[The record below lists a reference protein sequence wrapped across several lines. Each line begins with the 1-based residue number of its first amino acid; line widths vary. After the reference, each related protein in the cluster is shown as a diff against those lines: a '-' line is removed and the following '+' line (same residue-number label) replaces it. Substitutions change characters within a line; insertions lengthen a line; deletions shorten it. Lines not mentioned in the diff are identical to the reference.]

1 MILVWSIPVGV
12 LLGSALVIIL
22 INRGHPNIGVSWLAA
37 ILAAL
42 IVWGWTVSLYW
53 QTDLRSEAVTG
64 QITAFSSGRSP
75 GSEEVSLSGESSAV
89 PVFILDRVSY
99 PYMLAVSAL
108 LVILLLT
115 APSYMEVQTAPR
127 LWFFYLLIETIG
139 YLSVSAYDLTFV
151 IYGWVIFDGVDLLTR
166 YIQTRPG
173 RISRGYVIA
182 IAVRFAGTI
191 LAASSLAYSNA
202 DPNLSDGMFIS
213 ARAGIFLVLA
223 CGLRM
228 GILPITQ
235 PYSEMSSSRVGL
247 GTMLRLVSV
256 LTVMPVLSR
265 ISMAAVAPNLGIIL
279 SLTGGFASLVGAVG
293 WLLSEN
299 AFTGNTYFAMAICG
313 MAFVSSLKGNQAS
326 LTAWGVSLALTCASL
341 SLYQIRNVFMN
352 ILASLI
358 IICFSGMPFTP
369 NAVGWN
375 GLVSPPYSPKDL
387 LFIIV
392 MLLLIAGAFNHI
404 LRTAEKKFS
413 DLEPWMR
420 SVYPLGF
427 LAAAGTHFF
436 IGMFCFEEMFSTGVI
451 PASVPAFAGGAM
463 LAAFLHWMPER
474 IRTQNMLAWAREG
487 VSLFWRLMQRL
498 LDMNWLIGIGRTV
511 MRFTARLVYSVTLI
525 LENNG
530 GLIWEFLFLAF
541 LVAAA
546 FSGGLR

>member
-1 MILVWSIPVGV
+1 MMLFWSIPVGV
-12 LLGSALVIIL
+12 LLGSALLIVL
-22 INRGHPNIGVSWLAA
+22 INRGHPNIGVSWLVS

-53 QTDLRSEAVTG
+53 QADLRSESVTG
-64 QITAFSSGRSP
+64 QITDLSPDRSSEIQDFSPSGNEP
-75 GSEEVSLSGESSAV
+75 GV
-89 PVFILDRVSY
+89 PAFILDRVSY

-115 APSYMEVQTAPR
+115 APSYMEPQTAPR
-127 LWFFYLLIETIG
+127 LWFFYLLIEAIG
-139 YLSVSAYDLTFV
+139 YLSVSADDLTFV
-151 IYGWVIFDGVDLLTR
+151 IYGWVIFDGIDLLTR
-166 YIQTRPG
+166 YLQTRPG
-173 RISRGYVIA
+173 RISRGYVTA
-182 IAVRFAGTI
+182 IAVRFVGTI
-191 LAASSLAYSNA
+191 LAASSLAYSSA
-202 DPNLSDGMFIS
+202 DPGLSGEMFIS
-213 ARAGIFLVLA
+213 SRAGIFLMLS

-228 GILPITQ
+228 GILPISQ

-265 ISMAAVAPNLGIIL
+265 IPMTAVSPNLAIIL
-279 SLTGGFASLVGAVG
+279 SLAGGFASLVGAVG

-299 AFTGNTYFAMAICG
+299 TFTGNTYFALALCG
-313 MAFVSSLKGNQAS
+313 MAFVSSLHGNQAA

-341 SLYQIRNVFMN
+341 SLYQIRNIFMN
-352 ILASLI
+352 ILASLL
-358 IICFSGMPFTP
+358 IICFSGIPFTP
-369 NAVGWN
+369 NAAGWY
-375 GLVSPPYSPKDL
+375 GLVSPPYSLKDL
-387 LFIIV
+387 VFIIV

-404 LRTAEKKFS
+404 LRTAEKKFT

-427 LAAAGTHFF
+427 LAGIGTHCF
-436 IGMFCFEEMFSTGVI
+436 IGMFCFDEMFSMGVI
-451 PASVPAFAGGAM
+451 PASVPAFAGGVM

-474 IRTQNMLAWAREG
+474 IRTQNMLAWTRKG
-487 VSLFWRLMQRL
+487 ISLFWELMQRL
-498 LDMNWLIGIGRTV
+498 LNMNWLIALGGTA
-511 MRFTARLVYSVTLI
+511 MRSAARVVSSVTLI

-530 GLIWEFLFLAF
+530 GLIWEFLLLAF

>member
-1 MILVWSIPVGV
+1 MMLVWSIPVGV
-12 LLGSALVIIL
+12 LLGAAFL
-22 INRGHPNIGVSWLAA
+22 IVMVNRGHPNIGVSWLAA

-42 IVWGWTVSLYW
+42 IVWGWTISLYW
-53 QTDLRSEAVTG
+53 QTDLRSEPVTV
-64 QITAFSSGRSP
+64 QIAGIAPESSSDTD
-75 GSEEVSLSGESSAV
+75 EISLSAENTVTPG
-89 PVFILDRVSY
+89 FILDRVSY
-99 PYMLAVSAL
+99 PYMLAVSGL

-115 APSYMEVQTAPR
+115 APSYMEPQTAPR
-127 LWFFYLLIETIG
+127 LWFFYLLIELIG
-139 YLSVSAYDLTFV
+139 YLSVSAGDLTFI
-151 IYGWVIFDGVDLLTR
+151 IYGWVVFDGIDLLTR
-166 YIQTRPG
+166 YLQTRPG

-191 LAASSLAYSNA
+191 LAASSLAYSSA
-202 DPNLSDGMFIS
+202 DPDLTAGMFIS
-213 ARAGIFLVLA
+213 DRAGIFLMLA

-228 GILPITQ
+228 GILPISQ
-235 PYSEMSSSRVGL
+235 PYAEMSSSRVGL

-265 ISMAAVAPNLGIIL
+265 IPMTAVGLDAAAIL
-279 SLTGGFASLVGAVG
+279 SIAGGFASLVGAVG

-299 AFTGNTYFAMAICG
+299 AFTGNTYFALAICG
-313 MAFVSSLKGNQAS
+313 MAFVSSLRGSQTS

-341 SLYQIRNVFMN
+341 SLYQIHNVLMN
-352 ILASLI
+352 ILASLL
-358 IICFSGMPFTP
+358 IICFSGLPFTP
-369 NAVGWN
+369 NAAGWY
-375 GLVSPPYSPKDL
+375 GLVSPPYSLKDL

-427 LAAAGTHFF
+427 LAAIGTHCF
-436 IGMFCFEEMFSTGVI
+436 IGMLCFDELFTMGVI
-451 PASVPAFAGGAM
+451 PASVSAFAGGTI

-474 IRTQNMLAWAREG
+474 VRTQNMLAWAREG

-498 LDMNWLIGIGRTV
+498 LDMNWLFALGRTV
-511 MRFTARLVYSVTLI
+511 MKLTDRAVSAMTLI

-530 GLIWEFLFLAF
+530 GLIWEFLLLAF
-541 LVAAA
+541 LAAAA

>member
-1 MILVWSIPVGV
+1 MMLFWSIPVGV
-12 LLGSALVIIL
+12 LLGSAILIVL
-22 INRGHPNIGVSWLAA
+22 INRGHPNIGVSWFAA

-53 QTDLRSEAVTG
+53 QADLKAENVTG
-64 QITAFSSGRSP
+64 QITALSADLSP
-75 GSEEVSLSGESSAV
+75 GSEGISSSGDILSVSGFV
-89 PVFILDRVSY
+89 LDRVSY
-99 PYMLAVSAL
+99 PYMLAASAL
-108 LVILLLT
+108 LVVLLLT
-115 APSYMEVQTAPR
+115 APSYMEPQTAPR

-139 YLSVSAYDLTFV
+139 YLSVSAKNLTFV
-151 IYGWVIFDGVDLLTR
+151 IYGWVIFDGIDLLTR
-166 YIQTRPG
+166 YLQG
-173 RISRGYVIA
+173 KISRGYVTA
-182 IAVRFAGTI
+182 IAVRFVGTI
-191 LAASSLAYSNA
+191 LAASSLAFSSA
-202 DPNLSDGMFIS
+202 DPGLSGGMFIS
-213 ARAGIFLVLA
+213 NRAGIFLMLA

-228 GILPITQ
+228 GILPISQ
-235 PYSEMSSSRVGL
+235 PYSEVSSSRVGL

-265 ISMAAVAPNLGIIL
+265 IPMGSVDPNLAIIL
-279 SLTGGFASLVGAVG
+279 SITGGFASLVGSVG

-299 AFTGNTYFAMAICG
+299 AFTGNTYFALAICG
-313 MAFVSSLKGNQAS
+313 MAFVSSLNGDQEA
-326 LTAWGVSLALTCASL
+326 LTVWGVSLALTCASL
-341 SLYQIRNVFMN
+341 SLYQIHNIFMN
-352 ILASLI
+352 ILASLL
-358 IICFSGMPFTP
+358 IICFSGMPYTP

-375 GLVSPPYSPKDL
+375 GLVSPPYSIKDL

-427 LAAAGTHFF
+427 LAAVGTHCF
-436 IGMFCFEEMFSTGVI
+436 IGMFCFDEMFSPGVI
-451 PASVPAFAGGAM
+451 PASVPAFAGGLM

-474 IRTQNMLAWAREG
+474 IRTQNMLAWTREG

-498 LDMNWLIGIGRTV
+498 LDMNWLIRLGGTI
-511 MRFTARLVYSVTLI
+511 MRSASRIVSAITLI

-530 GLIWEFLFLAF
+530 GLIWEFLLLAF

-546 FSGGLR
+546 FSGGLL

>member
-1 MILVWSIPVGV
+1 MMLFWSIPVGV
-12 LLGSALVIIL
+12 LLGSAILIVL
-22 INRGHPNIGVSWLAA
+22 INRGHPNIGVSWFAA

-53 QTDLRSEAVTG
+53 QADLKAENVTG
-64 QITAFSSGRSP
+64 QITALSADLSP
-75 GSEEVSLSGESSAV
+75 GSEGISSSGDILSVSGFV
-89 PVFILDRVSY
+89 LDRVSY
-99 PYMLAVSAL
+99 PYMLAASAL
-108 LVILLLT
+108 LVVLLLT
-115 APSYMEVQTAPR
+115 APSYMEPQTAPR

-139 YLSVSAYDLTFV
+139 YLSVSAKNLTFV
-151 IYGWVIFDGVDLLTR
+151 IYGWVIFDGIDLLTR
-166 YIQTRPG
+166 YLQG
-173 RISRGYVIA
+173 KISRGYVTA
-182 IAVRFAGTI
+182 IAVRFVGTI
-191 LAASSLAYSNA
+191 LAASSLAFSSA
-202 DPNLSDGMFIS
+202 DPGLSGGMFIS
-213 ARAGIFLVLA
+213 NRAGIFLMLA

-228 GILPITQ
+228 GILPISQ
-235 PYSEMSSSRVGL
+235 PYSEVSSSRVGL

-265 ISMAAVAPNLGIIL
+265 IPMGSVDPNLAIIL
-279 SLTGGFASLVGAVG
+279 SITGGFASLVGSVG

-299 AFTGNTYFAMAICG
+299 AFTGNTYFALAICG
-313 MAFVSSLKGNQAS
+313 MAFVSSLNGDQAA
-326 LTAWGVSLALTCASL
+326 LTVWGVSLALTCASL
-341 SLYQIRNVFMN
+341 SLYQIHNIFMN
-352 ILASLI
+352 ILASLL
-358 IICFSGMPFTP
+358 IICFSGMPYTP

-375 GLVSPPYSPKDL
+375 GLVSPPYSIKDL

-427 LAAAGTHFF
+427 LAAVGTHCF
-436 IGMFCFEEMFSTGVI
+436 IGMFCFDEMFSPGVI
-451 PASVPAFAGGAM
+451 PASVPAFAGGLM

-474 IRTQNMLAWAREG
+474 IRTQNMLAWTREG

-498 LDMNWLIGIGRTV
+498 LDMNWLIRLGGTI
-511 MRFTARLVYSVTLI
+511 MRSASRIVSAITLI

-530 GLIWEFLFLAF
+530 GLIWEFLLLAF

-546 FSGGLR
+546 FSGGLL

>member
-1 MILVWSIPVGV
+1 MMLFWSIPVGV
-12 LLGSALVIIL
+12 LLGSAILIVL
-22 INRGHPNIGVSWLAA
+22 INRGHPNIGVSWFAA

-53 QTDLRSEAVTG
+53 QADLKAENVTG
-64 QITAFSSGRSP
+64 QITALSADLSP
-75 GSEEVSLSGESSAV
+75 GSEGISSSGDILSVSGFV
-89 PVFILDRVSY
+89 LDRVSY
-99 PYMLAVSAL
+99 PYMLAASAL
-108 LVILLLT
+108 LVVLLLT
-115 APSYMEVQTAPR
+115 APSYMEPQTAPR

-139 YLSVSAYDLTFV
+139 YLSVSAKNLTFV
-151 IYGWVIFDGVDLLTR
+151 IYGWVIFDGIDLLTR
-166 YIQTRPG
+166 YLQG
-173 RISRGYVIA
+173 KISRGYVTA
-182 IAVRFAGTI
+182 IAVRFVGTI
-191 LAASSLAYSNA
+191 LAASSLAFSSA
-202 DPNLSDGMFIS
+202 DPGLSGGMFIS
-213 ARAGIFLVLA
+213 NRAGIFLMLA

-228 GILPITQ
+228 GILPISQ
-235 PYSEMSSSRVGL
+235 PYSEVSSSRVGL

-265 ISMAAVAPNLGIIL
+265 IPMGSVDPNLAIIL
-279 SLTGGFASLVGAVG
+279 SITGGFASLVGSVG

-299 AFTGNTYFAMAICG
+299 AFTGNTYFALAICG
-313 MAFVSSLKGNQAS
+313 MAFVSSLNGDQAA
-326 LTAWGVSLALTCASL
+326 LTVWGVSLALTCASL
-341 SLYQIRNVFMN
+341 SLYQIHNIFMN
-352 ILASLI
+352 ILASLL
-358 IICFSGMPFTP
+358 IICFSGMPYTP

-375 GLVSPPYSPKDL
+375 GLVSPPYSIKDL

-427 LAAAGTHFF
+427 LAAVGTHCF
-436 IGMFCFEEMFSTGVI
+436 IGMFCFDKMFSPGVI
-451 PASVPAFAGGAM
+451 PASVPAFAGGLM

-474 IRTQNMLAWAREG
+474 IRTQNMLAWTREG

-498 LDMNWLIGIGRTV
+498 LDMNWLIRLGGTI
-511 MRFTARLVYSVTLI
+511 MRSASRIVSAITLI

-530 GLIWEFLFLAF
+530 GLIWEFLLLAF

-546 FSGGLR
+546 FSGGLL

>member
-1 MILVWSIPVGV
+1 MMLVWSIPVGV
-12 LLGSALVIIL
+12 LLGSALLIVL

-42 IVWGWTVSLYW
+42 VVWGWTVSLYW
-53 QTDLRSEAVTG
+53 QTDLRTEEVTG
-64 QITAFSSGRSP
+64 QIAPLSADLSSDPEETSSSVLTPASP
-75 GSEEVSLSGESSAV
+75 GFV
-89 PVFILDRVSY
+89 LDRVSY

-108 LVILLLT
+108 LVVLLLT
-115 APSYMEVQTAPR
+115 APSYMEPQTAPR

-139 YLSVSAYDLTFV
+139 YLSVSAKDLTFV
-151 IYGWVIFDGVDLLTR
+151 IYGWVIFDGIDLLTR
-166 YIQTRPG
+166 YLQG
-173 RISRGYVIA
+173 RISRGYVTA
-182 IAVRFAGTI
+182 IAVRFVGTI
-191 LAASSLAYSNA
+191 LAASSLAYSSA
-202 DPNLSDGMFIS
+202 DPGLSGGMFIS
-213 ARAGIFLVLA
+213 ERAGIFLMLA

-235 PYSEMSSSRVGL
+235 PYAELSSSRVGL

-265 ISMAAVAPNLGIIL
+265 IPMGTVDPNLAVIL
-279 SLTGGFASLVGAVG
+279 SMVGGFASLVGAVG

-313 MAFVSSLKGNQAS
+313 MAFVSSLHGNQAS
-326 LTAWGVSLALTCASL
+326 LTVWGVSLALTCASL
-341 SLYQIRNVFMN
+341 SLYQIHNVLMN
-352 ILASLI
+352 VLASLL

-369 NAVGWN
+369 NAIGWN
-375 GLVSPPYSPKDL
+375 GLVSPPYSLKDL

-392 MLLLIAGAFNHI
+392 MLLVTAGAFTHV

-427 LAAAGTHFF
+427 LAAVGTHCF
-436 IGMFCFEEMFSTGVI
+436 IGMFCFDEMFSLGVLQ
-451 PASVPAFAGGAM
+451 ASVPAFAGGLM

-474 IRTQNMLAWAREG
+474 IRTQNMLAWTREG

-498 LDMNWLIGIGRTV
+498 LDMNWLIGFGSAV
-511 MRFTARLVYSVTLI
+511 MRSVSRAVSAVTMI

-530 GLIWEFLFLAF
+530 GLVWEFLLLAF

-546 FSGGLR
+546 FAGGFN